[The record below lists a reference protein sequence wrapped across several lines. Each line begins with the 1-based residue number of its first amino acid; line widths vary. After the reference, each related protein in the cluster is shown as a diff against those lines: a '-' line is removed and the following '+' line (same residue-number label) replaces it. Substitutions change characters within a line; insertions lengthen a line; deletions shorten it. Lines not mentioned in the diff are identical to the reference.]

1 MLFFSRVPA
10 IATVLFVMSYW
21 PGCLCVAQD
30 AGTVTRQAVEKV
42 QAAVVRL
49 RVIGGQQV
57 VDGEAVNS
65 LVTTGLVISEA
76 GEILT
81 SSFALQGTP
90 DAVLVEKPDGSRVNA
105 RIVATDHVRRIVLLR
120 AEGSG
125 WVPAK
130 VAARDAIQVG
140 QYSIALGR
148 FYQSTAP
155 SVSVGIVSA
164 LNRIHGM
171 AIQTDARIS
180 PVNYGGPLIG
190 LSGEV
195 YGILVPLS
203 PRGRGNA
210 SSGLEW
216 YDSGIGFAIPMQD
229 ALKIA
234 ERLRAGEDLHPGL
247 LGLILASKGAFSSRV
262 TVGRVLPGGPADQA
276 GLQEGDRLLKINDRP
291 VDRIAVP
298 EEVIAACYSGEDIRL
313 NVMRGE
319 QTLDVSLT
327 LAESLPE
334 VIPGYLG
341 VLTVGSAAGKPAA
354 GPAVEVPG
362 IPGGIRLDG
371 VADAAAKKGGVRLL
385 VIPDGVI
392 GKAGVP
398 AQIEVMSVN
407 GLRVTSESSLFR
419 LTPKLISGAGV
430 KLTYRVMGSDE
441 EKSLEILA
449 GQRPLTVP
457 SVSEALLSQWEALA
471 QAIAGSSEKSEE
483 TAEAAVGIQRSD
495 VEIEG
500 RGRCITLT
508 PAGPSKRSS
517 APVILLSEHA
527 TSEDAILNRWKPFLE
542 SHRIQIIIP
551 VNPDKSALTDADVP
565 LVLSCIQQVSS
576 AAAVDLRRT
585 VLVASRDQAALA
597 KQLAFDGP
605 SGIRGVVLTT
615 GWFSGTELEGISGLG
630 ASVMLLDTDTNA
642 ASQALKSESSQFLKK
657 SGFWVPESRPDVS
670 SEQNIADFSLLLR
683 SL

>member
-1 MLFFSRVPA
+1 MLSFRRVRA
-10 IATVLFVMSYW
+10 IATVLCVLSYW
-21 PGCLCVAQD
+21 PGGLCFGQNSGA
-30 AGTVTRQAVEKV
+30 VTRQAVEQV

-65 LVTTGLVISEA
+65 LVTTGLVISDA

-148 FYQSTAP
+148 FYQSSAP

-234 ERLRAGEDLHPGL
+234 ERLRAGADLHPGL
-247 LGLILASKGAFSSRV
+247 MGLSLASKGAFSARV
-262 TVGRVLPGGPADQA
+262 TVGRVLPGGPADKA
-276 GLQEGDRLLKINDRP
+276 GLQEGDRLLKINGRS

-298 EEVIAACYSGEDIRL
+298 EEVIAACYSGDDIRL
-313 NVMRGE
+313 NVMRGQ
-319 QTLDVSLT
+319 QTLDVTLT

-334 VIPGYLG
+334 IIPGYLG
-341 VLTVGSAAGKPAA
+341 VLTVGSVARKAAA

-371 VADAAAKKGGVRLL
+371 VPDAAAKKGGVRLL

-407 GLRVTSESSLFR
+407 GIRVATESSLFR
-419 LTPKLISGAGV
+419 LASKLIFGGGV
-430 KLTYRVMGSDE
+430 KLAYRVIGSDE
-441 EKSLEILA
+441 EKSVEILA
-449 GQRPLTVP
+449 GQRPLTIP
-457 SVSEALLSQWEALA
+457 SVPEELLSQWEVLA
-471 QAIAGSSEKSEE
+471 QAIAGRSEKSDE
-483 TAEAAVGIQRSD
+483 TSVAAVGIQRSD

-500 RGRCITLT
+500 RGRCITFT
-508 PAGPSKRSS
+508 PGGPSKRSS

-542 SHRIQIIIP
+542 SHRVQIIIP
-551 VNPDKSALTDADVP
+551 VNPDKSPLTDADVP

-615 GWFSGTELEGISGLG
+615 GWFSQTELEGVTGLG
-630 ASVMLLDTDTNA
+630 ASVMLLDADANV
-642 ASQALKSESSQFLKK
+642 ASRALKSESSQFLKK
-657 SGFWVPESRPDVS
+657 SGFWVPESRQDVS
-670 SEQNIADFSLLLR
+670 SEQNIADFSVLLR